1 MLQVGDAA
9 VEIGAQLL
17 HLRVDGDALL
27 RLTAEECEEAAPL
40 AALSSRLRADAVKV
54 DLLAVDLVL
63 KPPDLGSPG
72 RIAIAAIDRNK
83 LRLQA
88 QADRVA
94 AAGGAR
100 TIGTTAGTIGTR
112 ARVGSLRGRRS
123 VHKNKTADEA
133 ARERERQQAGA
144 DSAPGRDDCVGIHG
158 FSRHPKPLS
167 ELKNQALDGDQSVD
181 ACGVRH

>member
-1 MLQVGDAA
+1 VLQVGDAA

-17 HLRVDGDALL
+17 HLRVDGNALL
-27 RLTAEECEEAAPL
+27 RLTAEESEEAAPL

-72 RIAIAAIDRNK
+72 RITIAAIDCNK
-83 LRLQA
+83 LRLEA
-88 QADRVA
+88 RADRVA

-112 ARVGSLRGRRS
+112 ARVGSLRGRGS

-133 ARERERQQAGA
+133 ACERERQQAGA
-144 DSAPGRDDCVGIHG
+144 DSAPCRDDCVGIHG
-158 FSRHPKPLS
+158 FSLAPEAIIRTKES
-167 ELKNQALDGDQSVD
+167 SA
-181 ACGVRH
+181 